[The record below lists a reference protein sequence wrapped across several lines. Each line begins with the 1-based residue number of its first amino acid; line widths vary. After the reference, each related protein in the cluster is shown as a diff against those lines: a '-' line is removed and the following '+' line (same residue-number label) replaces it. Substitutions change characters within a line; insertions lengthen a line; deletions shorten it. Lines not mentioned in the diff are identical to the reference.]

1 MVSRGVTVRDSEWV
15 GGVMVV
21 VSRGVTVRE
30 TVNGLVE

>member
-21 VSRGVTVRE
+21 VSRGVTERQ
-30 TVNGLVE
+30 